1 MTTEALA
8 RLVRRLA
15 ALPEVSMR
23 EVVLVEELAA
33 LPAGRA
39 AALLAELLAA
49 ARADR
54 VPEHLLAV
62 STLAGAVGRLPYA
75 VASALYAAAKSAELR
90 EVAVLLFGAAG
101 GQEPAP
107 DPERF
112 LPGARRTLTLGE
124 RKALARAGRREL
136 FLQLLADPDASVI
149 RALLENPRL
158 VEKDVIAIAA
168 RRPTR
173 ADVLRALFASRWCA
187 RYHVKRALV
196 MNPWTPTDVAVRLL
210 PSLADGDRRLVA
222 DDPNLSAAV
231 RAAARG

>member
-33 LPAGRA
+33 MPAVQA
-39 AALLAELLAA
+39 VTILAELLDAV
-49 ARADR
+49 RADR
-54 VPEHLLAV
+54 VPEHLVAV

-75 VASALYAAAKSAELR
+75 VASARYAAAKGARLLD
-90 EVAVLLFGAAG
+90 VAALFLGTATEEAAP
-101 GQEPAP
+101 E
-107 DPERF
+107 PERF

-124 RKALARAGRREL
+124 RKSLARAGRREV
-136 FLQLLADPDASVI
+136 FLQLLPDPDASVI

-173 ADVLRALFASRWCA
+173 ADVLRELFASRWCA

-196 MNPWTPTDVAVRLL
+196 MNPWTPTDLAVRLL
-210 PSLADGDRRLVA
+210 PSLAENDRRLVA
-222 DDPNLSAAV
+222 EDPNLAPAV